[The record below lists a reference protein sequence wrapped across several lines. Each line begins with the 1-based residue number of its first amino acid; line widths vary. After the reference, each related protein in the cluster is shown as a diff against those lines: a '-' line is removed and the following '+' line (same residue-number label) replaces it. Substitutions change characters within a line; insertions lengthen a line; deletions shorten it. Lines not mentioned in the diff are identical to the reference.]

1 MSRLLNHNFWVRTL
15 SGVVLFI
22 LVVGLTKASPY
33 TLLMLLAAICIG
45 GMLEFYKIARLT
57 GAEPLETYPTIL
69 GVLVML
75 IAFFGRLGQISFA
88 WFLIFIPALFILF
101 VVELYRKKK
110 NPFANV
116 AWAIA
121 GLIYIAVPM
130 ALLAYIPVQAGT
142 GGVIVYRPFM
152 VLSIIFIVWAND
164 VGAYLCGV
172 TMGRHKLFERISPK
186 KSWEGF
192 VGGIICAVGVGMLMS
207 HIQSSP
213 LMLWG
218 WAGLVIAVAGVFG
231 DLVESMFKRSVGL
244 KDSGNLI
251 PGHGG
256 ILDRFDALIFAVPFV
271 FMYFVLFL

>member
-69 GVLVML
+69 GVLAML